1 MKDIADSI
9 VPSEY
14 ASLEPL
20 LNSWVSTVK
29 SYCDLHKQFELSE
42 NCWWHNERA
51 SISILAGA
59 AWRIPHSE
67 DQWVAI
73 EEFATNKRGLI
84 EENKGNDDSR
94 YGRCDMYV
102 TNSEISYAI
111 EAKQVW
117 QSIGDRSAGE
127 VNVKAGLDAAWKDAG
142 SLHSYEADWRM
153 AATFIVPF
161 IPLSEVS
168 REGKIDLDK
177 VQEKIKTWLEKMGSF
192 ERDKGKPTAYAYN
205 FPYECSEY
213 FNDQNG
219 RLFPGVVIVLER
231 RIRGK

>member
-1 MKDIADSI
+1 MKDITGSI

-14 ASLEPL
+14 TSLEPL

-29 SYCDLHKQFELSE
+29 NYCELHKQFELIE

-59 AWRIPHSE
+59 AWRIPPSE

-73 EEFATNKRGLI
+73 EEFATDKRGLI
-84 EENKGNDDSR
+84 NGSQNDGDSR

-102 TNSEISYAI
+102 TNSETSYAI

-127 VNVKAGLDAAWKDAG
+127 VNVKTGLDAAWKDAG

-153 AATFIVPF
+153 AVTFIVPY
-161 IPLSEVS
+161 IPLGEVS
-168 REGKIDLDK
+168 SEGMIDLDK
-177 VQEKIKTWLEKMGSF
+177 TQEKVKAWLDRMGSF
-192 ERDKGKPTAYAYN
+192 ERVKGKPTAYAYN
-205 FPYECSEY
+205 FPYECAEY
-213 FNDQNG
+213 SNDQNG
-219 RLFPGVVIVLER
+219 RLFPGIVVVLER
-231 RIRGK
+231 RMRGN